1 MIQAISSQLAPT
13 VAQGAAEQTAT
24 DKQTSVQKKAA
35 VKNNRL
41 GVFAKILDGLIS
53 SSKQGVAGATAQAVA
68 QAPLHSVVSV
78 LPVKT
83 AQTTSAVRKT
93 TAHTTGNMK
102 AEIVVKGSAGK
113 TPAKMAKKTDEGDQA
128 DQPTQKVSDT
138 IVAEVS
144 DTLVGAH
151 IVKASDTIEK
161 VSDTD
166 TAIAIAIAIAEEVL
180 DVFSDNAATANAAA
194 AQVSGSNTDAH
205 AQVSDTTA
213 QKADRSFS
221 SRVAETNAVSQ
232 DTLPREA
239 TVLEDALAEHTQP
252 ARNAVDLANEASQD
266 KNARYTSV
274 KQNVSAE
281 NLSVQNLFAGT
292 VKTKEEPD
300 NITKPAELRDKVR
313 LEVRDLRVR
322 DTVSSVT
329 LAAFAGTEK
338 TATMS
343 EAGAQNVAEI
353 SLDLLPDGAK
363 PFDTPIDT
371 SEARAT
377 NFENLLARELSQHL
391 NSDIVQQAQVLLRDG
406 DAGTIKL
413 SLRPE
418 SLGIVKVHLEMV
430 ENRITGQIIVES
442 NEALRAFDREIQS
455 LEQAFRDSGFSG
467 VSLYTALASDSG
479 QNSEENWQQQENV
492 AFFSERLSAG
502 QYEPELH
509 LVSGGKANELST
521 VNMLA

>member
-1 MIQAISSQLAPT
+1 LIQAISSQLAPT

-53 SSKQGVAGATAQAVA
+53 SSKQGVAGATAQAVS

-113 TPAKMAKKTDEGDQA
+113 TPAKMAKKTDEGDQ
-128 DQPTQKVSDT
+128 PTQKVSDT

-166 TAIAIAIAIAEEVL
+166 TAITIAEEVL

-343 EAGAQNVAEI
+343 ETGAQNIAEI

-509 LVSGGKANELST
+509 LVSGGIANELST